1 MTVIDPLRALQYA
14 DGDADFANQ
23 MLADLKSKLLELQ
36 ALNPEGK
43 FESQVPEVA
52 RLAHRLVGVAGM
64 VGADLLVESARAVR
78 RHGSVDAQVLD
89 DFFRI
94 VNQTLDELQRCRLA
108 LGTKTFR
115 VL

>member
-23 MLADLKSKLLELQ
+23 MLADLQSKLLELR

-43 FESQVPEVA
+43 VDSQVPEVA

-64 VGADLLVESARAVR
+64 VGADLIVESARAVAWAHR
-78 RHGSVDAQVLD
+78 QHGCVNAQLLD

-94 VNQTLDELQRCRLA
+94 LNQTLDELQR
-108 LGTKTFR
+108 
-115 VL
+115 